1 MAFTDL
7 EKYVYFKKCLKQR
20 RQPPPHPSLQQS
32 RKYFR
37 AEKVTRLR
45 LLFAIEFAYPAD
57 RVTKSSVYRSPLKVT
72 SYSPGSGRLFL
83 KCRVSEQLSQIIEYV
98 QLNKTA
104 YADFKSLSMSSTQV
118 VALVPTSTSASIT
131 LISAVH
137 VVLIEFMKTRYG
149 ITLSFKVSVGTIV
162 ITKGLIKFCKKIKES
177 TSYAECRSLF
187 VVAER

>member
-1 MAFTDL
+1 M
-7 EKYVYFKKCLKQR
+7 
-20 RQPPPHPSLQQS
+20 
-32 RKYFR
+32 
-37 AEKVTRLR
+37 
-45 LLFAIEFAYPAD
+45 
-57 RVTKSSVYRSPLKVT
+57 
-72 SYSPGSGRLFL
+72 
-83 KCRVSEQLSQIIEYV
+83 SQIIEYV

-104 YADFKSLSMSSTQV
+104 YTDFKSLSMSSTQV